1 MTESIVV
8 AIITGVLTLV
18 GTVITVLSANR
29 KTISSLEIQQAKTD
43 QKIENLTKE
52 VQKHNNFAERMP
64 VVENDIKT
72 IYNRIDKIESEGKS

>member
-1 MTESIVV
+1 MMESIIV

-43 QKIENLTKE
+43 EKIENLTKE
-52 VQKHNNFAERMP
+52 VQRHNNFAEKMP
-64 VVENDIKT
+64 VVEEQIKNINEKLT
-72 IYNRIDKIESEGKS
+72 KLEKAG

>member
-1 MTESIVV
+1 MTESIIV

-72 IYNRIDKIESEGKS
+72 IYNWIDKIESEVKS

>member
-43 QKIENLTKE
+43 EKIENLTKE
-52 VQKHNNFAERMP
+52 VQRHNNFAEKMP
-64 VVENDIKT
+64 VVEEQIKT
-72 IYNRIDKIESEGKS
+72 INEKLTKLEKAG

>member
-64 VVENDIKT
+64 VVEEQIKT
-72 IYNRIDKIESEGKS
+72 INEKLTKLEKAG

>member
-43 QKIENLTKE
+43 QKIENLTQE

-64 VVENDIKT
+64 VVEEQIKT
-72 IYNRIDKIESEGKS
+72 INEKLTKLEKAG

>member
-43 QKIENLTKE
+43 QKIENLTME

-64 VVENDIKT
+64 VVEEQIKT
-72 IYNRIDKIESEGKS
+72 INEKLTKLEKVG

>member
-1 MTESIVV
+1 MMTESIIV

-64 VVENDIKT
+64 VVEEQIKT
-72 IYNRIDKIESEGKS
+72 INEKLTKLEKAG

>member
-1 MTESIVV
+1 MTESIIV

-43 QKIENLTKE
+43 EKIENLTKE

-72 IYNRIDKIESEGKS
+72 IYNRIDKIESEVKS

>member
-1 MTESIVV
+1 MTESIIV

-43 QKIENLTKE
+43 EKIENLTKE
-52 VQKHNNFAERMP
+52 VQRHNNFAEKMP
-64 VVENDIKT
+64 VVEEQIKT
-72 IYNRIDKIESEGKS
+72 INEKLTKLEKAG

>member
-1 MTESIVV
+1 MTESIIV

-64 VVENDIKT
+64 VVEEQIKT
-72 IYNRIDKIESEGKS
+72 INEKLTKLEKAG

>member
-1 MTESIVV
+1 MMTESIIV

-43 QKIENLTKE
+43 EKIENLTKE
-52 VQKHNNFAERMP
+52 VQRHNNFAEKMP
-64 VVENDIKT
+64 VVEEQIKT
-72 IYNRIDKIESEGKS
+72 INEKLTKLEKAG

>member
-64 VVENDIKT
+64 VVEEQIKT
-72 IYNRIDKIESEGKS
+72 INEKLTKLERAG